1 MWNVFQ
7 SGGWVSVDDNGVIQS
22 IRDGKF
28 NQQTMVRHATW
39 PAPQPLGTVAGFRHH
54 FNERAR
60 RKKPLFMALI
70 IGASVLAVA
79 TIVIIA
85 LTSKNTGAADSAGT
99 SEAATQ
105 RCDDVGQAFFIC
117 VENSTTATSGK
128 LAVTVSI
135 KNSSHS
141 TDEMD
146 DFIDLDFDVVTSND
160 YRYSDED
167 GGIITP
173 CNIDKL
179 QPQESVSCTLYF
191 PAAAAGGYLVA
202 SHAGHKVKLAL

>member
-7 SGGWVSVDDNGVIQS
+7 SGGWMQVDDSGVIEG
-22 IRDGKF
+22 IRNGQF

-54 FNERAR
+54 FNERTR
-60 RKKPLFMALI
+60 RKKPLVMALI
-70 IGASVLAVA
+70 IGGSALAVA
-79 TIVIIA
+79 AVVLVA
-85 LTSKNTGAADSAGT
+85 LTSKGSSSAASAEA
-99 SEAATQ
+99 SAAATQ
-105 RCDDVGQAFFIC
+105 RCDDVGKAFFIC
-117 VENSTTATSGK
+117 VENSTTAPSGK

-141 TDEMD
+141 TDEVD
-146 DFIDLDFDVVTSND
+146 DFIDLDFDIVTAND
-160 YRYSDED
+160 YRYADED
-167 GGIITP
+167 GGFTP

-179 QPQESVSCTLYF
+179 QPQESVDCTLYF
-191 PAAAAGGYLVA
+191 PAAAAGGALVA